1 MYCVCKQHVELAIDK
16 FVDDYED
23 APDIVSL
30 ITTKFSEWGSA
41 ATCDMCDGIAEYLV
55 VSRMLIQIAA
65 VGKLKEKYLVL
76 GIAEYAKRLGPYVKL
91 VLTEVADERAP
102 ETMSAAEEAIVR
114 EREGERLLAQI
125 KPEAHVVALALDGEL
140 VERGSRGPARS
151 ISHVWAKPRGFC
163 YWREQRARA
172 RGAEAR
178 PAEAELGRMTLP
190 HQLMRLVL
198 VEQVYRAVKI
208 NRGEPYHK

>member
-1 MYCVCKQHVELAIDK
+1 
-16 FVDDYED
+16 
-23 APDIVSL
+23 
-30 ITTKFSEWGSA
+30 
-41 ATCDMCDGIAEYLV
+41 
-55 VSRMLIQIAA
+55 MLIQIAA

-140 VERGSRGPARS
+140 WSSEDLAGQLDQV
-151 ISHVWAKPRGFC
+151 SHVWAEPRGFC

-178 PAEAELGRMTLP
+178 PAEAEL
-190 HQLMRLVL
+190 
-198 VEQVYRAVKI
+198 RAHDAAAPADAAGAGGAGLSG
-208 NRGEPYHK
+208 GEDKSGGTVS